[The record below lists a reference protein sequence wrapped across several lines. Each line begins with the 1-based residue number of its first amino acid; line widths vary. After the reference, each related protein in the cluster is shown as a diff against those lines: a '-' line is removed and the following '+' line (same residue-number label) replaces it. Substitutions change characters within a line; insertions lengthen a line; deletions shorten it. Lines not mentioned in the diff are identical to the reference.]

1 MELPKPVDFEK
12 GGETKPTEF
21 VDLEKGQ
28 DIDGCE
34 TKQGETDTKNQIL
47 ANVLSKISMVIIL
60 AVYIVLVI
68 ICFKGMSSV
77 WAAVGTTIFITPSY
91 ILMLKT
97 IPYLRDVS
105 MERFASHPAAGRDG
119 SNLQSGNV

>member
-1 MELPKPVDFEK
+1 
-12 GGETKPTEF
+12 
-21 VDLEKGQ
+21 
-28 DIDGCE
+28 
-34 TKQGETDTKNQIL
+34 
-47 ANVLSKISMVIIL
+47 KISMVIIL

-68 ICFKGMSSV
+68 ICFKGMSV

>member
-12 GGETKPTEF
+12 GAETKPTEF
-21 VDLEKGQ
+21 VDLEKVQ
-28 DIDGCE
+28 DPP
-34 TKQGETDTKNQIL
+34 
-47 ANVLSKISMVIIL
+47 KISMVIIL

-68 ICFKGMSSV
+68 ICFKGMSV